1 MPNTESAK
9 KSVRQNKT
17 RRARNIKRKQ
27 TLKILLKKV
36 RLLISEKKVK
46 EVKALMPE
54 IQKTLD
60 KSAKVNII
68 KANKAS
74 RTKSRIEKAIAKIK
88 K

>member
-1 MPNTESAK
+1 MPNTESAR
-9 KSVRQNKT
+9 KSVRQSKT
-17 RRARNIKRKQ
+17 RRVRNVKRKQ

-36 RLLISEKKVK
+36 RLLISEKKAK

-54 IQKTLD
+54 IQKILD
-60 KSAKVNII
+60 KSAKTHII
-68 KANKAS
+68 KKNKAS

>member
-1 MPNTESAK
+1 MPNTQSAK
-9 KSVRQNKT
+9 KSIRQDKT

-36 RLLISEKKVK
+36 RVLISEKKAK

-54 IQKTLD
+54 IQKVLD

-68 KANKAS
+68 KENKAK

>member
-1 MPNTESAK
+1 MPNTQSAK
-9 KSVRQNKT
+9 KSIRQNKT

-36 RLLISEKKVK
+36 RFLISEKKVK

-54 IQKTLD
+54 IQKVLD

-68 KANKAS
+68 KENTAK
-74 RTKSRIEKAIAKIK
+74 RTKSRIEKAISTIQ
-88 K
+88 

>member
-1 MPNTESAK
+1 MPNTESAR
-9 KSVRQNKT
+9 KSVRQSKT

-36 RLLISEKKVK
+36 RLLISEKKAK

-60 KSAKVNII
+60 KSAKTHII
-68 KANKAS
+68 KKNKAS